1 MKQFLK
7 CFLVVLTSI
16 PVYYFG
22 VALEGKYPWLLN
34 HPPEFHGSTSLGRLL
49 DVRSDSKN
57 MTFYKEFIEVF
68 LSRVDG
74 FTDGTEHDSQLYYT
88 LLNGQTLNKITS
100 QEK

>member
-1 MKQFLK
+1 MKQILK

-22 VALEGKYPWLLN
+22 VAMEGKHPWLLN
-34 HPPEFHGSTSLGRLL
+34 HPPDFHGSTSLGQLV
-49 DVRSDSKN
+49 DVRSDGKN

-74 FTDGTEHDSQLYYT
+74 FTDGNDHCYIIY
-88 LLNGQTLNKITS
+88 
-100 QEK
+100 